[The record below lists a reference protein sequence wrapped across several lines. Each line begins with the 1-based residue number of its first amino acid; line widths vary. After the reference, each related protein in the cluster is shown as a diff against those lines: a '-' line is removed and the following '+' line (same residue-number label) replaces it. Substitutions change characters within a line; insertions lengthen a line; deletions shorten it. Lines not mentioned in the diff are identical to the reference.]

1 MPLFD
6 GHEEL
11 LEEFLGYLSGL
22 PPSRQEDDVYETVVL
37 SDSCDVEEVA
47 CVVCC
52 FCCRVCSMAL
62 SDVNHHC
69 YLTCVNWF
77 PQYGE
82 TSLICTSDIQLP
94 HLLQ

>member
-47 CVVCC
+47 SLCCLLFLLSCV
-52 FCCRVCSMAL
+52 
-62 SDVNHHC
+62 
-69 YLTCVNWF
+69 
-77 PQYGE
+77 QYE
-82 TSLICTSDIQLP
+82 IQ
-94 HLLQ
+94 